1 MALDYSTLSDEELDA
16 IAKDDYSRLS
26 DATLKALS
34 EDTASSA
41 TAQPESSGGLS
52 AADVAGAAGTV
63 AAGAGLL
70 YGASKAAPY
79 VMPALKAAAPVLKKL
94 PGDIGRQYMSRP
106 ITGAVADVAALAS
119 GLPPPTMTQQTLSAM
134 GQGSKAAAQN
144 VVSTAPGPISPQAMQ
159 TPAMQALAQPPKTP
173 QPAPQISNA
182 RNIVQKLAL
191 DKLLP
196 AVGNFASKALPAAQV
211 AAGLFYT
218 SPEEIAILKAAEE
231 KKKQAQGIKR

>member
-159 TPAMQALAQPPKTP
+159 TPAMQALAQPPKRH
-173 QPAPQISNA
+173 NLHH
-182 RNIVQKLAL
+182 KLAML
-191 DKLLP
+191 ETLCKNWPWTNYCLLWAILP
-196 AVGNFASKALPAAQV
+196 ARPCQQHKWLQACSTPAQKKLP
-211 AAGLFYT
+211 Y
-218 SPEEIAILKAAEE
+218 
-231 KKKQAQGIKR
+231 